1 MEVPLTPEQQR
12 ARDERLAK
20 ARAEADRFAAD
31 AEAAEREL
39 AAEGAWRA
47 PVPAEAWR
55 AVRERAADRP
65 LRGCPVCEAKA
76 YTGRHEPY
84 LVDSVVMQTRLWR
97 CSACGTFWNE
107 TQRAVFAL
115 TPGEVRSVYQEFRD
129 NGEAPADP
137 GPPPGTVT

>member
-1 MEVPLTPEQQR
+1 MDLPLTPRQR
-12 ARDERLAK
+12 RERDERIA
-20 ARAEADRFAAD
+20 AAGEAADRFAGGTA
-31 AEAAEREL
+31 AAEREL
-39 AAEGAWRA
+39 AAESAWRV
-47 PVPAEAWR
+47 PVAAEVWGR
-55 AVRERAADRP
+55 INERAAASP
-65 LRGCPVCEAKA
+65 LRGCEVCEAKA

-107 TQRAVFAL
+107 TQRAVFAM